1 MTVELT
7 EAQRNVRARA
17 RAFGEEHIE
26 PVAMSYVESGE
37 WPWDVYERAAEAG
50 LIGLPFE
57 AEYGGQEASL
67 VEQCLVAE
75 EFCRADS
82 SVGIALHG
90 SMTGCFVLSSF
101 GTHEQKRRW
110 LEPVTRGEITT
121 GIGLTEPDTG
131 SALSQLSTTAVRDS
145 AEEASA
151 DPREADASRDG
162 DEWVINGEKD
172 WIANGASGDWVATL
186 CRTDPDVDPE
196 KPHRGLSLIVVPT
209 DADGYEAEPR
219 DRLGLDAAEHARI
232 SYDDVRVPAENLLG
246 EEGQGFYQTL
256 AWLEHGRVD
265 IAAAHLGMAEGA
277 YDRALAYSKEREQGG
292 RVIGDY
298 QGMRWKLADMRTSC
312 QVAKSQVYHAARL
325 VDAAERDGVD
335 VEESLIE
342 QASIA
347 KLFATEMACDVAE
360 EAVQVFGGK
369 GFARENEVEHF
380 YRDVKAGTI
389 YEGTSEVQRNTIGK
403 VLYDEL

>member
-7 EAQRNVRARA
+7 DSQREVRDRARK
-17 RAFGEEHIE
+17 FGDEHIK
-26 PVAMSYVESGE
+26 PTAMEYVESGE
-37 WPWDVYERAAEAG
+37 WPWDIYEKAAEAD

-57 AEYGGQEASL
+57 DEYGGQEASL

-90 SMTGCFVLSSF
+90 SMTGCFVMSSF
-101 GTHEQKRRW
+101 GTDEQKRRW
-110 LEPVTRGEITT
+110 LEPVTRGEFTT

-131 SALSQLSTTAVRDS
+131 SALSELTTTAVRD
-145 AEEASA
+145 
-151 DPREADASRDG
+151 G
-162 DEWVINGEKD
+162 DEYVINGEKD
-172 WIANGASGDWVATL
+172 WIANGASGEWIATL
-186 CRTDPDVDPE
+186 CRTDPNVNPE

-209 DADGYEAEPR
+209 DTNGYKATPR
-219 DRLGLDAAEHARI
+219 NRLGLDAAEHARI
-232 SYDDVRVPAENLLG
+232 SYDDVRVPVENLLG
-246 EEGQGFYQTL
+246 DEEGQGFYQTL

-277 YDRALAYSKEREQGG
+277 FDRALAYSKEREQGG
-292 RVIGDY
+292 QPIGDY
-298 QGMRWKLADMRTSC
+298 QGMRWKLADMRKNC
-312 QVAKSQVYHAARL
+312 QVAKSQVYHAARTI
-325 VDAAERDGVD
+325 DAAESDGVE

-342 QASIA
+342 EASIA
-347 KLFATEMACDVAE
+347 KLFATEMACNVAE

-403 VLYDEL
+403 VLYNEL

>member
-1 MTVELT
+1 MAVELT
-7 EAQRNVRARA
+7 ESQQEVRNRARS
-17 RAFGEEHIE
+17 FGEEHIA
-26 PVAMSYVESGE
+26 PKAMEYVESGE
-37 WPWDVYERAAEAG
+37 WPWEIYEKAADEG

-57 AEYGGQEASL
+57 EEYGGQDASL

-90 SMTGCFVLSSF
+90 SMTGCFVMSSF
-101 GTHEQKRRW
+101 GTEEQKQRW
-110 LEPVTRGEITT
+110 LEPVTRGELTT

-131 SALSQLSTTAVRDS
+131 SALSQLTTTA
-145 AEEASA
+145 E
-151 DPREADASRDG
+151 RDG

-172 WIANGASGDWVATL
+172 WIANGASGDWIATL

-209 DADGYEAEPR
+209 ETEGYDAEPR
-219 DRLGLDAAEHARI
+219 NRLGLDAAEHARI
-232 SYDDVRVPAENLLG
+232 SYDDVHVPAENLLG

-277 YDRALAYSKEREQGG
+277 FDRALAYSKEREQGG
-292 RVIGDY
+292 QPIGDY
-298 QGMRWKLADMRTSC
+298 QGMRWKLADMRKKCT
-312 QVAKSQVYHAARL
+312 VAKSQVYHAARTI
-325 VDAAERDGVD
+325 DAEERDGTD

-347 KLFATEMACDVAE
+347 KLYATEMACDVAE

-369 GFARENEVEHF
+369 GFARENEVEHI

>member
-7 EAQRNVRARA
+7 ESQRDLWDRA

-26 PVAMSYVESGE
+26 PVAMEYVESGE
-37 WPWDVYERAAEAG
+37 WPWEVYRKAAEAG

-57 AEYGGQEASL
+57 EAYGGQNASL

-75 EFCRADS
+75 AFCRADS

-90 SMTGCFVLSSF
+90 AMTGCFVMDSF
-101 GTHEQKRRW
+101 GSPQQKERW

-131 SALSQLSTTAVRDS
+131 SALAELTTTAERVS
-145 AEEASA
+145 GPAGEEY
-151 DPREADASRDG
+151 
-162 DEWVINGEKD
+162 VIDGEKD

-196 KPHRGLSLIVVPT
+196 KPYRGLSLIVVPT
-209 DADGYEAEPR
+209 DSEGYDATPR

-232 SYDDVRVPAENLLG
+232 TYDEVRVPAENLLG
-246 EEGQGFYQTL
+246 DEEGQGFYQTL

-277 YDRALAYSKEREQGG
+277 FDRALAFSKEREQGG
-292 RVIGDY
+292 QPIGDY
-298 QGMRWKLADMRTSC
+298 QGMRWKLADMRKNC
-312 QVAKSQVYHAARL
+312 QVARAQVYHAARTI
-325 VDAAERDGVD
+325 DAAERESREVD
-335 VEESLIE
+335 QSLIE

-347 KLFATEMACDVAE
+347 KLFATEMACEVAE

-369 GFARENEVEHF
+369 GFAREHEVEHF

-389 YEGTSEVQRNTIGK
+389 YEGTSEIQRNTIGK
-403 VLYDEL
+403 VLFDEL

>member
-7 EAQRNVRARA
+7 DSQREVRDRARE
-17 RAFGEEHIE
+17 FGDEHIK
-26 PVAMSYVESGE
+26 PTAMEYVESGE
-37 WPWDVYERAAEAG
+37 WPWDIYEKAAEAD

-57 AEYGGQEASL
+57 DEYGGQEASL

-90 SMTGCFVLSSF
+90 SMTGCFVMSSF
-101 GTHEQKRRW
+101 GTDEQKRRW
-110 LEPVTRGEITT
+110 LEPVTRGEFTT

-131 SALSQLSTTAVRDS
+131 SALSELTTTAVRD
-145 AEEASA
+145 
-151 DPREADASRDG
+151 G
-162 DEWVINGEKD
+162 DEYVINGDKD
-172 WIANGASGDWVATL
+172 WIANGASGEWIATL
-186 CRTDPDVDPE
+186 CRTDPNVNPE

-209 DADGYEAEPR
+209 DTNGYKATPR
-219 DRLGLDAAEHARI
+219 NRLGLDAAEHARI
-232 SYDDVRVPAENLLG
+232 SYDDVRVPMENLLG
-246 EEGQGFYQTL
+246 DEEGQGFYQTL

-277 YDRALAYSKEREQGG
+277 FDRALAYSKEREQGG
-292 RVIGDY
+292 QPIGDY
-298 QGMRWKLADMRTSC
+298 QGMRWKLADMRKNC
-312 QVAKSQVYHAARL
+312 QVAKSQVYHAARTI
-325 VDAAERDGVD
+325 DAAESDGVE

-342 QASIA
+342 EASIA
-347 KLFATEMACDVAE
+347 KLFATEMACNVAE

-403 VLYDEL
+403 VLYNEL